1 MNNKLIGILIV
12 LLYFANY
19 HICEL
24 IYPNDIPMFWKL
36 KVAIYCLIILLA
48 VEYKKLDNF
57 IEKVFLAVVFN
68 NIYVLLF
75 KNEYDYTIN
84 DIYFILFFTAIQYV
98 KQLYRNYSEYIFR
111 NLAIYF
117 NIKKPK

>member
-48 VEYKKLDNF
+48 VEYKKQDNF

-75 KNEYDYTIN
+75 KDETGYTLH
-84 DIYFILFFTAIQYV
+84 DIYFIIIFTMLQYI
-98 KQLYRNYSEYIFR
+98 KNTKF
-111 NLAIYF
+111 
-117 NIKKPK
+117 IKKWLNKY